1 MRKTRC
7 KACRSSCRTHTPFC
21 IGRLA
26 SELPGAPKWYI
37 TIQALKACPQSGRG
51 TCNACNKRA
60 VEQNGL
66 QVYTDM
72 RLSRDAY
79 QRLINLMTHMWDADM
94 EDMVRL
100 VLPRRA
106 SMYKWPAV
114 ATMLARQASGR
125 VECRG
130 VAVIRRH
137 GVHNTK
143 CITSVAATFT
153 EIVEG
158 RTDSAWGGFAGASEF
173 LLSKIKP
180 SNHF

>member
-1 MRKTRC
+1 
-7 KACRSSCRTHTPFC
+7 
-21 IGRLA
+21 
-26 SELPGAPKWYI
+26 
-37 TIQALKACPQSGRG
+37 
-51 TCNACNKRA
+51 
-60 VEQNGL
+60 
-66 QVYTDM
+66 M

-153 EIVEG
+153 GIADG
-158 RTDSAWGGFAGASEF
+158 RTDSAWGGFAVASDC
-173 LLSKIKP
+173 
-180 SNHF
+180 